1 KTPSPYPPPARG
13 GGTQFSPAGACS
25 RLLQTAALALA
36 LACTGFASAQAADLT
51 IGTATEPS
59 AIDPQF
65 SRTGNNQSIAQHMFD
80 RLVQTDENL
89 QVQPALAL
97 SWTSVDPTTW
107 EVKLRPG
114 VKFSDGSDLTAE
126 DVIFSLDR
134 AKSVPNSPAPFTGAV
149 GSIAEMTAVDP
160 LTIRFKTKAPTP
172 QFIEQVGL
180 VYIVS
185 KKASEGKA
193 TSDFNSGAAAIG
205 TGPYVFKQWVPGD
218 RLVLAPNPHYWGDKP
233 AFENVTIKFI
243 SNDAARMAALL
254 SGSVDLIDGVP
265 PNDVAT
271 VESSGKAK
279 VYSTTSGRLIY
290 LALDS
295 ARDQSPFVTG
305 KDGQPLAANPLKD
318 KRVRLAV
325 SKLINRDL
333 IIQRLLNGSGTAAGQ
348 IVPEGLGGYAADV
361 TPEAY
366 DAAGAKALLA
376 DSGYGDG
383 FGLTVHSSNDRFAGD
398 ADIAQAI
405 GQMLARGGLKING
418 VVTQPYNVYA
428 GAASK
433 QEYSAFIFSFGNS
446 NSNSANALTNV
457 LATYDKEAGKG
468 AFNRARYS
476 NPEFDAVLKQALAE
490 FDEARRN
497 QLLEQAARVGFG
509 DVGIVPLYFPTV
521 HWAARNG
528 ITYRA
533 NKNEWTLATYAEA
546 AK

>member
-1 KTPSPYPPPARG
+1 
-13 GGTQFSPAGACS
+13 
-25 RLLQTAALALA
+25 
-36 LACTGFASAQAADLT
+36 
-51 IGTATEPS
+51 
-59 AIDPQF
+59 
-65 SRTGNNQSIAQHMFD
+65 
-80 RLVQTDENL
+80 
-89 QVQPALAL
+89 
-97 SWTSVDPTTW
+97 
-107 EVKLRPG
+107 
-114 VKFSDGSDLTAE
+114 
-126 DVIFSLDR
+126 
-134 AKSVPNSPAPFTGAV
+134 
-149 GSIAEMTAVDP
+149 
-160 LTIRFKTKAPTP
+160 
-172 QFIEQVGL
+172 
-180 VYIVS
+180 
-185 KKASEGKA
+185 
-193 TSDFNSGAAAIG
+193 
-205 TGPYVFKQWVPGD
+205 VFKQWVPGD

-233 AFENVTIKFI
+233 AFDNVTIKFI

-318 KRVRLAV
+318 KRVRLAI

-348 IVPEGLGGYAADV
+348 IVPEGLGGYATDV
-361 TPEAY
+361 KPEAY

-376 DSGYGDG
+376 EAGYGDG

-490 FDEARRN
+490 FDEAKRN
-497 QLLEQAARVGFG
+497 QLLEQAAQIGFG

>member
-1 KTPSPYPPPARG
+1 M
-13 GGTQFSPAGACS
+13 
-25 RLLQTAALALA
+25 
-36 LACTGFASAQAADLT
+36 
-51 IGTATEPS
+51 E
-59 AIDPQF
+59 
-65 SRTGNNQSIAQHMFD
+65 
-80 RLVQTDENL
+80 
-89 QVQPALAL
+89 
-97 SWTSVDPTTW
+97 
-107 EVKLRPG
+107 
-114 VKFSDGSDLTAE
+114 
-126 DVIFSLDR
+126 
-134 AKSVPNSPAPFTGAV
+134 
-149 GSIAEMTAVDP
+149 AVDP
-160 LTIRFKTKAPTP
+160 LTVRFKTKTPTP

-185 KKASEGKA
+185 KKASEGK
-193 TSDFNSGAAAIG
+193 TTNDFNSGIAAVG
-205 TGPYVFKQWVPGD
+205 TGPYVFKEWVPGD
-218 RLVLAPNPHYWGDKP
+218 RLVLAPNPHYWGEKP
-233 AFENVTIKFI
+233 AFDNVTIKFI
-243 SNDAARMAALL
+243 SNNAARIAALL

-265 PNDVAT
+265 PADVAT
-271 VESSGKAK
+271 VNDSGKAK

-295 ARDQSPFVTG
+295 ARDQSPFVTD
-305 KDGQPLAANPLKD
+305 KDGKPLAANPLKD
-318 KRVRLAV
+318 KRVRLAI

-333 IIQRLLNGSGTAAGQ
+333 IIQRLLNGAGTAAGQ
-348 IVPEGLGGYAADV
+348 IVPEGLGGYAPDV
-361 TPEAY
+361 KPEAY
-366 DAAGAKALLA
+366 DAAGAKKLLA
-376 DSGYGDG
+376 EAGYGDG

-457 LATYDKEAGKG
+457 LATYDKDAGMG

-476 NPEFDAVLKQALAE
+476 NPEFDATLKQALAE
-490 FDEARRN
+490 FDEAKRN
-497 QLLEQAARVGFG
+497 QLLEQAARIGFG